1 MRARA
6 RRPAGW
12 RLSGAGP
19 RAPTLAEFRHLL
31 TAGGRRLSSQPPVI
45 VPALGPRRE
54 SARSQSR
61 SVAGPLPARHRLP
74 PRIPAAGTARR
85 CVRKILTGQRYGG
98 CSCSSGAA
106 VEDVMGTDSASS
118 VGPGRL
124 PGEVKRPSRH
134 RPAVTVSDSPGFL
147 LNQAVLTLN
156 GSLDR
161 ALAPSLTGAQWTA
174 VWLLHE
180 RRISTASE
188 LARAVGT
195 DVAAAWR
202 LAGRLAD
209 KGYLARS
216 PDPADRRAV
225 QLSLTP
231 AAVEACPAWRATVAA
246 TLAGLLGPIVA
257 NGAGAPDTYPPAA
270 PPVRGATPA
279 QPQERNRR

>member
-1 MRARA
+1 M
-6 RRPAGW
+6 
-12 RLSGAGP
+12 
-19 RAPTLAEFRHLL
+19 
-31 TAGGRRLSSQPPVI
+31 V
-45 VPALGPRRE
+45 
-54 SARSQSR
+54 
-61 SVAGPLPARHRLP
+61 
-74 PRIPAAGTARR
+74 
-85 CVRKILTGQRYGG
+85 G
-98 CSCSSGAA
+98 CSCSPGAA

-124 PGEVKRPSRH
+124 PGKVKRPSRH

-225 QLSLTP
+225 
-231 AAVEACPAWRATVAA
+231 AA
-246 TLAGLLGPIVA
+246 TRAGLLDDVATEDLPILNRVLVRIVA

>member
-1 MRARA
+1 
-6 RRPAGW
+6 
-12 RLSGAGP
+12 
-19 RAPTLAEFRHLL
+19 
-31 TAGGRRLSSQPPVI
+31 
-45 VPALGPRRE
+45 
-54 SARSQSR
+54 
-61 SVAGPLPARHRLP
+61 
-74 PRIPAAGTARR
+74 
-85 CVRKILTGQRYGG
+85 
-98 CSCSSGAA
+98 
-106 VEDVMGTDSASS
+106 MGTDSASS

-246 TLAGLLGPIVA
+246 TLAGLLDDVATEDLPILNRVLVRIVA